1 MCDCAPEVPERDSSE
16 CGALPYSP
24 RPVWP
29 CHTVPNTCSRAIP
42 VPCSCAIR
50 SLPCLVQTL
59 GAGVSLAGTAP
70 WGRADTGGLPGLGG
84 FDPTYDSA
92 SRDRCCCPGGS
103 AVLALPFP
111 AQARLL
117 PSWGQKGHTEG
128 TQGLSPSSTWGQA
141 DMGRADVGQADVGQ
155 HLPQRCTQKT
165 RCRVVWAHLP
175 RPKPRCH
182 LHEAQQCPGGDSPQ
196 PCGASSI
203 PAEPCQL
210 IARVPRRCKGGHRS
224 GAAREI
230 LPRWSQPRRLPWPHA
245 PPGTPG
251 TPWALFCTRG
261 L

>member
-1 MCDCAPEVPERDSSE
+1 MCDCAPEVPERDYSE
-16 CGALPYSP
+16 YGALPYIP
-24 RPVWP
+24 CPVWP
-29 CHTVPNTCSRAIP
+29 CHTVPNMCSCAIP

-50 SLPCLVQTL
+50 PLPCLVQTL

-84 FDPTYDSA
+84 FEPPYGST
-92 SRDRCCCPGGS
+92 SRDRCCCPGGN

-111 AQARLL
+111 AQVRLC
-117 PSWGQKGHTEG
+117 PSWGQKAHTEG

-141 DMGRADVGQADVGQ
+141 DMGQADMGQ
-155 HLPQRCTQKT
+155 RLPQCCTQKT
-165 RCRVVWAHLP
+165 QCRVVWPHLP
-175 RPKPRCH
+175 PPKPHCH
-182 LHEAQQCPGGDSPQ
+182 LHEAQQWPGGDSTQ

-203 PAEPCQL
+203 PAEPGQL
-210 IARVPRRCKGGHRS
+210 IAQVPRRHRGDV
-224 GAAREI
+224 GAV
-230 LPRWSQPRRLPWPHA
+230 LPGRSCPAGASPGACPGPVP